1 MKNEAKSLAKKL
13 MRTTGI
19 QLILVAGSLSILG
32 FSVGRNIA
40 IEQKESHRT
49 HLPVVRVS
57 ERLSSKISFPTI
69 INQLNEEA
77 IAADPDLL
85 KDFDKLS
92 LRFWRQL
99 RSFPVDYINYGS
111 EDGSFLGIEKS
122 QDGSLFHNE
131 DSARLG
137 RGKMFVYSMATTG
150 ERLQQEDVIP
160 GMSTTHQEAWY
171 VDTVKA
177 GKPTWSKIYSWEDQP
192 NTFSISY
199 NAPIFNQDKKLIGVV
214 GVDMM
219 IDKLSNWLQEA
230 WKDQSGLALI
240 IEKNGK
246 VVASSKPELVLVST
260 GESIKRV
267 NIQELAS
274 PIAKSLSGQF
284 LSQQAGENLVN
295 ENSFGQELVQI
306 SNLNS
311 QHFILRATPWGK
323 EFGLDW
329 FLLTGTSAG
338 PEVSMAERSLT
349 LMIFISIAALLISLA
364 INRRLINALLT
375 PLGALTSASQSTEQQ
390 IGDASEQ
397 PEVLSFNCE
406 LQESESGTKEF
417 SDLHQAITAMV
428 KAFNNL
434 TQNLKEKEK
443 QIIEL
448 FQDKQEKDER
458 ALSVMS
464 KKLKTSLEAGSIA
477 HEINQPLSILKL
489 TSQTLINSLDNNSK
503 NTNPTE
509 LKGQLLTI
517 NSQSERIVLI
527 TDKVRALL
535 RNAQTDLTALD
546 LKQVIQSSLY
556 YINSNNIDSHNW
568 INSQQIDSIT
578 DSSAVING
586 DAVQLQIA
594 IINILKNSIESV
606 RELDNLNPLI
616 LVRLKDN
623 ENSWIIEIEDNGGGL
638 LPEMSEESVMK
649 SSKPDGS
656 GLGLFIVRTAME
668 SHNGHLSLQNSSSGG
683 LLAQLSL
690 PKSR

>member
-1 MKNEAKSLAKKL
+1 MKSQAKSLAKKL
-13 MRTTGI
+13 TRTTGL

-32 FSVGRNIA
+32 FSVGRNIV
-40 IEQKESHRT
+40 IEQKESHRA

-77 IAADPDLL
+77 IAADPGLL

-137 RGKMFVYSMATTG
+137 RGKMFVYSMASTG

-160 GMSTTHQEAWY
+160 GMSRTHQEAWY

-192 NTFSISY
+192 DTFSISY

-214 GVDMM
+214 GVDMI

-246 VVASSKPELVLVST
+246 VVASSKPELVLVRT
-260 GESIKRV
+260 GKSIKRV
-267 NIQELAS
+267 NIQELAP
-274 PIAKSLSGQF
+274 PIAKSLSGKF
-284 LSQQAGENLVN
+284 FSQQDGRFLVN

-311 QHFILRATPWGK
+311 EHFILRATPWGE

-349 LMIFISIAALLISLA
+349 LMIFISIAALLIALA

-375 PLGALTSASQSTEQQ
+375 PLGALTSASQSTEHQ
-390 IGDASEQ
+390 ITDATKQTEI
-397 PEVLSFNCE
+397 LSFNCE
-406 LQESESGTKEF
+406 LQKSGAKEF

-428 KAFNNL
+428 TAFNNL

-448 FQDKQEKDER
+448 FEDKQEKDEQ
-458 ALSVMS
+458 ALSLMS

-489 TSQTLINSLDNNSK
+489 TSQNLIRSLDNKAKS
-503 NTNPTE
+503 PE
-509 LKGQLLTI
+509 LSDLKQQLSTI

-535 RNAQTDLTALD
+535 RNAQTDLTALN

-556 YINSNNIDSHNW
+556 YINSNNLDIHNW
-568 INSQQIDSIT
+568 INSQQIDSIV

-586 DAVQLQIA
+586 DAIQLQIA

-606 RELDNLNPLI
+606 LESDNSDPLI

-649 SSKPDGS
+649 SSKPDGT

-668 SHNGHLSLQNSSSGG
+668 SHNGHLFLQNSPSGG
-683 LLAQLSL
+683 LLAQLTL

>member
-1 MKNEAKSLAKKL
+1 MKSQAKSLAKKL
-13 MRTTGI
+13 TRTTGL

-32 FSVGRNIA
+32 FSVGRNIV
-40 IEQKESHRT
+40 IEQKESHRA

-77 IAADPDLL
+77 IAADPGLL

-137 RGKMFVYSMATTG
+137 RGKMFVYSMASTG

-160 GMSTTHQEAWY
+160 GMSRTHQEAWY

-192 NTFSISY
+192 DTFSISY
-199 NAPIFNQDKKLIGVV
+199 NAPIFNQEKKLIGVV
-214 GVDMM
+214 GVDMI

-246 VVASSKPELVLVST
+246 VVASSKPELVLVRT
-260 GESIKRV
+260 GKSIKRV
-267 NIQELAS
+267 NIQELAP
-274 PIAKSLSGQF
+274 PIAKSLSGKF
-284 LSQQAGENLVN
+284 FSQQDGRFLVN

-311 QHFILRATPWGK
+311 EHFILRATPWGE

-349 LMIFISIAALLISLA
+349 LMIFISIAALLIALA

-375 PLGALTSASQSTEQQ
+375 PLGALTSASQSTEHQ
-390 IGDASEQ
+390 ITDATKQTEI
-397 PEVLSFNCE
+397 LSFNCE
-406 LQESESGTKEF
+406 LQKSGAKEF

-428 KAFNNL
+428 TAFNNL
-434 TQNLKEKEK
+434 TQNLKEKEQ

-448 FQDKQEKDER
+448 FEDKQEKDEQ
-458 ALSVMS
+458 ALSLMS

-489 TSQTLINSLDNNSK
+489 TSQNLISSLDNKAKS
-503 NTNPTE
+503 PE
-509 LKGQLLTI
+509 LSDLKQQLSTI
-517 NSQSERIVLI
+517 NSQSERIILI
-527 TDKVRALL
+527 TNKVRVLL
-535 RNAQTDLTALD
+535 RNTQTDLTALD
-546 LKQVIQSSLY
+546 LKQVIQNSLY
-556 YINSNNIDSHNW
+556 YINSNNLDIHNW
-568 INSQQIDSIT
+568 INSQQIDSIV

-586 DAVQLQIA
+586 DAIQLQIA

-606 RELDNLNPLI
+606 LESDNSDPLI
-616 LVRLKDN
+616 LVRLKDTK
-623 ENSWIIEIEDNGGGL
+623 NSWIIEIEDNGGGL

-649 SSKPDGS
+649 SSKPDGT

-668 SHNGHLSLQNSSSGG
+668 SHNGHLFLQNSPSGG
-683 LLAQLSL
+683 LLAQLTL